1 MTVFVDASAL
11 VAIVAREPDAL
22 ALADCLQGDP
32 DRLCSAVA
40 AWETAAGLCRSHAVP
55 VDAARA
61 RVRVFLDALG
71 IRLVAIGEREF
82 DLAADAYARFGE
94 GRHPA
99 ALNMGDCFAY
109 ACARAH
115 GARLLFKGD
124 DFRRTDIAAA
134 LGAQEP
140 AVALLLAEEL
150 ACG

>member
-1 MTVFVDASAL
+1 MTIFVDASAL
-11 VAIVAREPDAL
+11 TAIVAREPDAL
-22 ALADCLQGDP
+22 VLADCLEDDP

-40 AWETAAGLCRSHAVP
+40 AWETVAGLCRSHAMT

-71 IRLVAIGEREF
+71 IRFAAIGEREF
-82 DLAADAYARFGE
+82 DLAADAYARFGK

-115 GARLLFKGD
+115 GARLLFKGN
-124 DFRRTDIAAA
+124 DFGRTDIAAA
-134 LGAQEP
+134 LDA
-140 AVALLLAEEL
+140 
-150 ACG
+150 